1 MMKWFTIKALVGKD
15 LLLFFRNSFFAFITI
30 LGLVAYVILYLLLPD
45 SIDEMIGLGVYA
57 PVSAGPLIQGLEEEG
72 EGVIVAASE
81 AALRQAV
88 LDGEVAAGIAFP
100 DNLSEVI
107 GTGARMEV
115 TVYLAADAP
124 EEMRAMAES
133 LVEAMILGLSG
144 TPLNINVNEETLGP
158 DLVGQQIPYRDRM
171 VPLFAVT
178 ILMFET
184 MGLSALLAQEMD
196 TRTIKALLI
205 TPMGVRE
212 LLFSKGLVSI
222 LLTMSQAI
230 LLMLVLGGFRHH
242 PLIVL
247 TILLLGSLLVT
258 GIGFLLA
265 ATGKDLLSVMGV
277 GILVI
282 ILLSIPPVGV
292 IFPGLLTGWA
302 RLIPSHY
309 LADSLHK
316 VINLGAGW
324 GQVWQSLLILLGFVL
339 VFFWLGSAVL
349 RRKFT

>member
-1 MMKWFTIKALVGKD
+1 MKWFTVKALVSKD
-15 LLLFFRNSFFAFITI
+15 LVLFFRNSFFAFITV
-30 LGLVAYVILYLLLPD
+30 LGLVSYIAMYLLLPG
-45 SIDEMIGLGVYA
+45 SIDETIGLGLYA
-57 PVSAGPLIQGLEEEG
+57 PDSADRLIQGLEEEG
-72 EGVIVAASE
+72 ERVIIAASDAE
-81 AALRQAV
+81 LRQAV
-88 LDGEVAAGIAFP
+88 LDGEVIAGIAFP
-100 DNLSEVI
+100 GNLAETI
-107 GTGARMEV
+107 GMGARLEV
-115 TVYLAADAP
+115 TVYLASDAP
-124 EEMRAMAES
+124 EEMSAMAES
-133 LVEAMILGLSG
+133 LVDAMVLALYG
-144 TPLNINVNEETLGP
+144 TPLNFNVTEETLGP

-171 VPLFAVT
+171 VPLLAVT

-205 TPMGVRE
+205 TPMRVRE
-212 LLFSKGLVSI
+212 LLVSKGLVSI

-230 LLMLVLGGFRHH
+230 ILMLVLGGFRHH
-242 PLIVL
+242 PLIVF
-247 TILLLGSLLVT
+247 TILVLGSLLVT

-282 ILLSIPPVGV
+282 IVLSIPPVGV
-292 IFPGLLTGWA
+292 IFPGLMTGWA
-302 RLIPSHY
+302 RLIPSFY

-324 GQVWQSLLILLGFVL
+324 GEVWQNLLTLLGFVL
-339 VFFWLGSAVL
+339 IFFWLGSAVL